1 MLVTALLLPATLGAA
16 CVILSVLGMSFNM
29 MTLGG
34 MAAAVGLVVDDSVVM
49 LEHLVRRFR
58 EAGEGEGRAACCCS
72 PPAR

>member
-34 MAAAVGLVVDDSVVM
+34 MACIPWVFSG
-49 LEHLVRRFR
+49 RRQCWY
-58 EAGEGEGRAACCCS
+58 A
-72 PPAR
+72 